1 MATRPASSHS
11 TRHSLKAEPG
21 AGLTRAGL
29 QGKEWARPPS
39 SWGAGIHCHPNAAD
53 PRGKP
58 DRGATAVGRGPGGRP
73 QGAQRPTP
81 GHAHWQAQR
90 PRARHSVLC
99 RGLLRPTTAHQASGR
114 RRQLRVQPH
123 GAMAKTTTWGAL
135 GCAEA
140 AVCAFKARASGP
152 APACPRGTVPPRPR
166 SPVRRPSFTSR
177 GAPTRLCFL
186 PLAAE
191 ETDEDDGRHVLCA
204 VCHARSG
211 VCQACARRCPACRPA
226 LSPSAL
232 TTGGRVRARFRL
244 RHAGPES
251 VPQHS
256 GPRSPL
262 SGVPLRPAWVHSAV
276 LPRLPP
282 RHLSGPV
289 LLLCHL

>member
-1 MATRPASSHS
+1 MRRGCCVRLQS
-11 TRHSLKAEPG
+11 TSL
-21 AGLTRAGL
+21 RAGS
-29 QGKEWARPPS
+29 GMPP
-39 SWGAGIHCHPNAAD
+39 
-53 PRGKP
+53 
-58 DRGATAVGRGPGGRP
+58 
-73 QGAQRPTP
+73 
-81 GHAHWQAQR
+81 
-90 PRARHSVLC
+90 
-99 RGLLRPTTAHQASGR
+99 GR
-114 RRQLRVQPH
+114 RPSPSQ
-123 GAMAKTTTWGAL
+123 
-135 GCAEA
+135 
-140 AVCAFKARASGP
+140 
-152 APACPRGTVPPRPR
+152 VPGPR

-186 PLAAE
+186 PLATE

-276 LPRLPP
+276 LPRFPP
-282 RHLSGPV
+282 SPPLWPCPSAVPPLVAARHPQRPA
-289 LLLCHL
+289 

>member
-1 MATRPASSHS
+1 M
-11 TRHSLKAEPG
+11 
-21 AGLTRAGL
+21 
-29 QGKEWARPPS
+29 
-39 SWGAGIHCHPNAAD
+39 
-53 PRGKP
+53 
-58 DRGATAVGRGPGGRP
+58 GRGPGGRP
-73 QGAQRPTP
+73 QGAQGPTP

-90 PRARHSVLC
+90 PRARDSVLC
-99 RGLLRPTTAHQASGR
+99 RGLLRPMTAHQASGR

-123 GAMAKTTTWGAL
+123 GAMAKTTTWGAPGAQRL
-135 GCAEA
+135 LCAPSKHEPPG
-140 AVCAFKARASGP
+140 RLRH
-152 APACPRGTVPPRPR
+152 APGAPSLPVPGPR
-166 SPVRRPSFTSR
+166 SPVP
-177 GAPTRLCFL
+177 GPAPFL
-186 PLAAE
+186 HFSWCADTPLLSAPPTE
-191 ETDEDDGRHVLCA
+191 ETDEDEGRHVLCA

-282 RHLSGPV
+282 SPPLWPCPSAVPPLVAARHPQRPA
-289 LLLCHL
+289 

>member
-1 MATRPASSHS
+1 M
-11 TRHSLKAEPG
+11 
-21 AGLTRAGL
+21 
-29 QGKEWARPPS
+29 
-39 SWGAGIHCHPNAAD
+39 
-53 PRGKP
+53 
-58 DRGATAVGRGPGGRP
+58 GRGPGGRP

-90 PRARHSVLC
+90 PRARDSALC

-123 GAMAKTTTWGAL
+123 GAMAKTTTWGAP

-166 SPVRRPSFTSR
+166 SPVP
-177 GAPTRLCFL
+177 GPAPFL
-186 PLAAE
+186 HFSWCADTPLLSAPPTE

-251 VPQHS
+251 VPAAQRPPEPPQRRPS
-256 GPRSPL
+256 PSSLGPQRSPSTTPASPPL
-262 SGVPLRPAWVHSAV
+262 WPCPSAVPPLVAARHPQRPA
-276 LPRLPP
+276 
-282 RHLSGPV
+282 
-289 LLLCHL
+289 

>member
-1 MATRPASSHS
+1 MGGSLQGTSGTRSFHSSPWRGGSPCRRRTATRPASSHS

-39 SWGAGIHCHPNAAD
+39 SWGTETRCHPNAAD

-90 PRARHSVLC
+90 PRARDSALC

-114 RRQLRVQPH
+114 RRQLPVQPH
-123 GAMAKTTTWGAL
+123 GAMAKTTTWGGP

-166 SPVRRPSFTSR
+166 S
-177 GAPTRLCFL
+177 
-186 PLAAE
+186 
-191 ETDEDDGRHVLCA
+191 
-204 VCHARSG
+204 
-211 VCQACARRCPACRPA
+211 
-226 LSPSAL
+226 
-232 TTGGRVRARFRL
+232 
-244 RHAGPES
+244 S
-251 VPQHS
+251 VP
-256 GPRSPL
+256 GPAPFLHFSWCADTPL
-262 SGVPLRPAWVHSAV
+262 LSA
-276 LPRLPP
+276 PRN
-282 RHLSGPV
+282 
-289 LLLCHL
+289 

>member
-1 MATRPASSHS
+1 M
-11 TRHSLKAEPG
+11 
-21 AGLTRAGL
+21 
-29 QGKEWARPPS
+29 
-39 SWGAGIHCHPNAAD
+39 
-53 PRGKP
+53 
-58 DRGATAVGRGPGGRP
+58 GRGPGGRP

-90 PRARHSVLC
+90 PRARDSALC

-114 RRQLRVQPH
+114 RRQLCVQPH
-123 GAMAKTTTWGAL
+123 GAMAKTTTWGAPGAQRL
-135 GCAEA
+135 LCAPSKHEPP
-140 AVCAFKARASGP
+140 GP

-166 SPVRRPSFTSR
+166 SPVPGPAPFLHFSWCADTPLLSARPT
-177 GAPTRLCFL
+177 
-186 PLAAE
+186 E

-251 VPQHS
+251 PQRRPS
-256 GPRSPL
+256 PSSLGPQRSPSTTPASPPL
-262 SGVPLRPAWVHSAV
+262 WPCPSAVPPLVAARHPQRPA
-276 LPRLPP
+276 
-282 RHLSGPV
+282 
-289 LLLCHL
+289 

>member
-1 MATRPASSHS
+1 MAARGSETDPGPRSLAGPASPSAGQRALPGTAQADDSPPGVWEEEAATCAATRSDGQNH
-11 TRHSLKAEPG
+11 HVG
-21 AGLTRAGL
+21 A
-29 QGKEWARPPS
+29 P
-39 SWGAGIHCHPNAAD
+39 
-53 PRGKP
+53 
-58 DRGATAVGRGPGGRP
+58 
-73 QGAQRPTP
+73 
-81 GHAHWQAQR
+81 
-90 PRARHSVLC
+90 
-99 RGLLRPTTAHQASGR
+99 
-114 RRQLRVQPH
+114 
-123 GAMAKTTTWGAL
+123 

-186 PLAAE
+186 PLATE

-282 RHLSGPV
+282 SPPLWPCPSAVPPLVAARHPQRPA
-289 LLLCHL
+289 

>member
-1 MATRPASSHS
+1 M
-11 TRHSLKAEPG
+11 
-21 AGLTRAGL
+21 
-29 QGKEWARPPS
+29 
-39 SWGAGIHCHPNAAD
+39 
-53 PRGKP
+53 
-58 DRGATAVGRGPGGRP
+58 GRGPGGRP

-90 PRARHSVLC
+90 PRARDSALC

-123 GAMAKTTTWGAL
+123 GAMAKTTTWGAPGAQRL
-135 GCAEA
+135 LCAPSKHEPPGRLR
-140 AVCAFKARASGP
+140 RAPG
-152 APACPRGTVPPRPR
+152 APSLPVPGPR

-186 PLAAE
+186 PLATE

>member
-1 MATRPASSHS
+1 M
-11 TRHSLKAEPG
+11 
-21 AGLTRAGL
+21 
-29 QGKEWARPPS
+29 
-39 SWGAGIHCHPNAAD
+39 
-53 PRGKP
+53 
-58 DRGATAVGRGPGGRP
+58 GRGPGGRP

-90 PRARHSVLC
+90 PRARDSALC

-123 GAMAKTTTWGAL
+123 GAMAKTTTWGGP

-166 SPVRRPSFTSR
+166 SPVP
-177 GAPTRLCFL
+177 GPAPFL
-186 PLAAE
+186 HFSCCADTPLLSAPPTE

-211 VCQACARRCPACRPA
+211 VCQARARRCPACRPA

>member
-1 MATRPASSHS
+1 MAARGSETDPGPRSLAGPASPSAGQRALPGTAQADDSPPGVWEEAAATCAATRSDGQNH
-11 TRHSLKAEPG
+11 H
-21 AGLTRAGL
+21 
-29 QGKEWARPPS
+29 
-39 SWGAGIHCHPNAAD
+39 
-53 PRGKP
+53 
-58 DRGATAVGRGPGGRP
+58 VGGP
-73 QGAQRPTP
+73 
-81 GHAHWQAQR
+81 
-90 PRARHSVLC
+90 
-99 RGLLRPTTAHQASGR
+99 
-114 RRQLRVQPH
+114 
-123 GAMAKTTTWGAL
+123 

-166 SPVRRPSFTSR
+166 SPVP
-177 GAPTRLCFL
+177 GPAPFL
-186 PLAAE
+186 HFSWCADTPLLSAPPTE

-211 VCQACARRCPACRPA
+211 VCQACARRCPACRPV

>member
-1 MATRPASSHS
+1 M
-11 TRHSLKAEPG
+11 
-21 AGLTRAGL
+21 
-29 QGKEWARPPS
+29 
-39 SWGAGIHCHPNAAD
+39 
-53 PRGKP
+53 
-58 DRGATAVGRGPGGRP
+58 GRGPGGRP

-90 PRARHSVLC
+90 PRARDSALC

-123 GAMAKTTTWGAL
+123 GAMAKTTTWGPPGAQRL
-135 GCAEA
+135 LCAPSKHEPPG
-140 AVCAFKARASGP
+140 RLRH
-152 APACPRGTVPPRPR
+152 APGAPSLPVPGPR

-177 GAPTRLCFL
+177 AAPTRLCFL
-186 PLAAE
+186 PLATE